1 MNQRWTEAMIEM
13 EDIIWKESVGKR
25 FLTRVTETGPRV
37 GDGIVVYMRE
47 IKIKKSTNDG
57 EQVEISFPNIVHV
70 LEWAD
75 TMTKTLRVALSD
87 GGVQTYEVISE
98 TTPETDSDTE
108 ED

>member
-1 MNQRWTEAMIEM
+1 M
-13 EDIIWKESVGKR
+13 EEGINWKESVGKR

-47 IKIKKSTNDG
+47 IKVNESANGG
-57 EQVEISFPNIVHV
+57 EQVKIAFPDIVHV

-75 TMTKTLRVALSD
+75 TMSRTLRVALSD
-87 GGVQTYEVISE
+87 GGVQTYEVIDE
-98 TTPETDSDTE
+98 TTHK

>member
-1 MNQRWTEAMIEM
+1 MKESIN
-13 EDIIWKESVGKR
+13 WKESVGKR

-47 IKIKKSTNDG
+47 IEIKDAVNDG
-57 EQVEISFPNIVHV
+57 DQIKIVFPNNKHV
-70 LEWAD
+70 VEWAD

-98 TTPETDSDTE
+98 TSPDE
-108 ED
+108 E

>member
-1 MNQRWTEAMIEM
+1 M
-13 EDIIWKESVGKR
+13 EDINWEESVGKR
-25 FLTRVTETGPRV
+25 FLTRVTETAP
-37 GDGIVVYMRE
+37 DSGIVVYMRE

-98 TTPETDSDTE
+98 TTPETETE
-108 ED
+108 Q

>member
-1 MNQRWTEAMIEM
+1 MNAVIKMKEGIN
-13 EDIIWKESVGKR
+13 WKESVGKR

-47 IKIKKSTNDG
+47 IEIDNSTNGG
-57 EQVEISFPNIVHV
+57 EQVRISFPHNVHV

-75 TMTKTLRVALSD
+75 TMSKTLRVALSD

-98 TTPETDSDTE
+98 VFPKTNDDAE